1 MIDKAVALGTLHNPC
16 TNGDA
21 KAGFHEPVSSFA
33 FSQFY
38 CLVLL
43 CFALL
48 CFALLCFA
56 LLCTQW
62 LGFDTGGHDAAE
74 VWVGESRAAA
84 AKSMFAGTQAGQPA
98 SQPAVQMEEGSN
110 MVRAGIAGI
119 AGHGVRR

>member
-1 MIDKAVALGTLHNPC
+1 VHKRRREGRIPR
-16 TNGDA
+16 
-21 KAGFHEPVSSFA
+21 AGVEFCFFPI
-33 FSQFY
+33 
-38 CLVLL
+38 LL
-43 CFALL
+43 FG
-48 CFALLCFA
+48 FALLCFA